1 MLLIIIIV
9 AAAAT
14 IDNVN
19 GEEATFGLGAHTLK
33 DDGKTMKLS
42 NGSREATDE
51 DLKKYTTTAGDGTFK
66 GCNVILDGNH
76 NYM

>member
-42 NGSREATDE
+42 NGSRLATDE
-51 DLKKYTTTAGDGTFK
+51 DLKNYPTAGNGRFK
-66 GCNVILDGNH
+66 GKGCTVAKDAKF
-76 NYM
+76 

>member
-19 GEEATFGLGAHTLK
+19 GEEATYGLGAHTLK
-33 DDGKTMKLS
+33 DGKTMKL
-42 NGSREATDE
+42 NKGSRLATDE
-51 DLKKYTTTAGDGTFK
+51 DLKNYPTAGNGRFK
-66 GCNVILDGNH
+66 GKGCTVAKDAKF
-76 NYM
+76 